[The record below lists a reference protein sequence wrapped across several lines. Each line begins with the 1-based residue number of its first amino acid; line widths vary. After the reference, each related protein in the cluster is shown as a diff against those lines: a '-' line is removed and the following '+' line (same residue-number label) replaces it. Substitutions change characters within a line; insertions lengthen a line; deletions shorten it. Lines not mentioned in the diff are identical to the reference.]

1 MWRVTKTAE
10 QKIGVQFAVHPVQR
24 LAHSSPWQAPL
35 RFIINNNAMR
45 LDGPFSSYRPRA
57 IYKPDDTQRAAQAC
71 RQHTRPLP
79 HHSRGHTC
87 HPPFPAATT
96 WGSCPIRRETAL
108 MQPRR
113 RSAPALPPSSS
124 PLLAVGIGSE
134 PTGQAGTKPLPPLLD
149 RGPVPLS
156 LFRPVLGILDLWS
169 CVTLSAQEAQSL
181 L

>member
-57 IYKPDDTQRAAQAC
+57 IYKPDDTQRAAHAC
-71 RQHTRPLP
+71 WQHTRPLP

-87 HPPFPAATT
+87 HPPFLLPPPGDHAQSGGKRPSCSLDAARLLP
-96 WGSCPIRRETAL
+96 CHL
-108 MQPRR
+108 PRR
-113 RSAPALPPSSS
+113 LYWPWALAASPQARQGPS
-124 PLLAVGIGSE
+124 PCHPCWTE
-134 PTGQAGTKPLPPLLD
+134 GQCHC
-149 RGPVPLS
+149 LS
-156 LFRPVLGILDLWS
+156 FVLS
-169 CVTLSAQEAQSL
+169 
-181 L
+181 